1 MLTTSQDNSK
11 LQSIT
16 IDLLRVLLIIMVVY
30 NHMSP
35 KTTNLIDAKYDLLSG
50 LGIYN
55 VVKILFSHIIPSIAV
70 PTFFFISGFLFFLNF
85 QEWSWNGY
93 KKKIGSRIKTLLI
106 PYILW
111 NLIPFLLIV
120 GKSLICD
127 ISNGNPTTETLAF
140 FSNNIWRIF
149 YVFHEWEGSYTDWLG
164 NQLSSSAPL
173 NVPLWF
179 IRDLFVI
186 SLLTPIIYIAIRRLK
201 IWLIPIL
208 FLAYIS
214 KIWTQ
219 IPGLDIES
227 VFFFTVGSFF
237 ALNKLNIVDFTNKY
251 KYFILPI
258 SAILLVACTIYDGNK
273 TEIGYN
279 IIPFYVCTSIL
290 SAFYL
295 ASSAISR
302 YNIKPNKLIVSA
314 CFFIYAVH
322 VMPLPYIECLLT
334 FVKKTIHE
342 IIPGKSLAENYFCYF
357 ATPIITAAISI
368 AIFAVLRKISPK
380 ATKFICGNR

>member
-1 MLTTSQDNSK
+1 MSTTTQDKSE
-11 LQSIT
+11 LQSQT
-16 IDLLRVLLIIMVVY
+16 IDFLRFPLIMMVVFI
-30 NHMSP
+30 HMSP
-35 KTTNLIDAKYDLLSG
+35 KTINLIDAKYTLLSG
-50 LGIYN
+50 PGIYN

-70 PTFFFISGFLFFLNF
+70 PTFFFISGFLFFSNF

-93 KKKIGSRIKTLLI
+93 KKKIGSRVKTLLI
-106 PYILW
+106 PYMLW

-120 GKSLICD
+120 GKCLLCD
-127 ISNGNPTTETLAF
+127 INNGNPTTETLAF

-149 YVFHEWEGSYTDWLG
+149 YVFHEWVGSNTDWLG
-164 NQLSSSAPL
+164 NQLSSTAPL

-186 SLLTPIIYIAIRRLK
+186 SLLTPIIYIAIRQLK
-201 IWLIPIL
+201 IWLIPII

-227 VFFFTVGSFF
+227 VFFFTIGSFF
-237 ALNKLNIVDFTNKY
+237 ALNKLNIVDFANKY

-273 TEIGYN
+273 TEIGHN
-279 IIPFYVCTSIL
+279 IIPFYVCASIP

-295 ASSAISR
+295 VSLAITR
-302 YNIKPNKLIVSA
+302 YNIKPNRFLVSA
-314 CFFIYAVH
+314 CFFIYALH

-357 ATPIITAAISI
+357 ATPIITTAIST
-368 AIFAVLRKISPK
+368 AIFTVLRKISPK